1 MTIPIIL
8 LIVAAGFFFG
18 LTWRYISL
26 SFDTSNQVNQI
37 AGWITLLITI
47 TFCAFSSALGLV
59 GEQGEGKPGTGA
71 GALAFY
77 GAFASIVVGSLFVA
91 MGVEPIMAYTGVAAF
106 AFPASGAFAFVLAV
120 GIAVVG
126 SFKES
131 VALVFSFIFTILIAC
146 VVATSDTSTF
156 TVAIG
161 LAGVVMVGLT
171 IFSCY
176 FGHRAINGDLRD
188 AWVRDRAVAFGAKF
202 GTKFFGTV
210 LTKADFTGAIIKNTD
225 LRAESLIHTC
235 FKDAIQLDLARVD
248 TTLLAQPSVRELLV
262 TLAGHNRDYSKAN
275 LRGANLNKANLSNAL
290 LKQADL
296 SNANLIEANL
306 MEANLTEANAVGTDF
321 TRAIMTGATLES
333 WNINTTTK
341 LHEVK
346 CKYVFRLE
354 KPNKDGKTE
363 RVPVL
368 GEFQEGDFESLFR
381 QTLHTIEIILRGDK
395 DINSFFA
402 AFSMVRI
409 GDGSE
414 IKNIR
419 SVKSLEPGVILVE
432 LGVPENANKEDI
444 VKQIGE
450 VREQAILQPS
460 NVQHE
465 KMMAGAGNILGS
477 LLNPGTNIT
486 IYNTPMIPIN
496 PNTTNIRVDE
506 LYSSNSVVNLGD
518 ISGQVTNA
526 INQLPSS
533 SVTDSNQTEIKDL
546 LIQLQNAIIQEESLD
561 KEDQDQALEQVK
573 MIAESAKSPH
583 DPGMK
588 KLVKASKNT
597 LNGIITNLPETA
609 KLAEATAKILPLILK
624 VFGL

>member
-235 FKDAIQLDLARVD
+235 FKDA
-248 TTLLAQPSVRELLV
+248 
-262 TLAGHNRDYSKAN
+262 K
-275 LRGANLNKANLSNAL
+275 
-290 LKQADL
+290 
-296 SNANLIEANL
+296 
-306 MEANLTEANAVGTDF
+306 
-321 TRAIMTGATLES
+321 
-333 WNINTTTK
+333 
-341 LHEVK
+341 
-346 CKYVFRLE
+346 
-354 KPNKDGKTE
+354 
-363 RVPVL
+363 
-368 GEFQEGDFESLFR
+368 
-381 QTLHTIEIILRGDK
+381 
-395 DINSFFA
+395 
-402 AFSMVRI
+402 
-409 GDGSE
+409 
-414 IKNIR
+414 
-419 SVKSLEPGVILVE
+419 
-432 LGVPENANKEDI
+432 
-444 VKQIGE
+444 
-450 VREQAILQPS
+450 
-460 NVQHE
+460 
-465 KMMAGAGNILGS
+465 
-477 LLNPGTNIT
+477 
-486 IYNTPMIPIN
+486 
-496 PNTTNIRVDE
+496 
-506 LYSSNSVVNLGD
+506 
-518 ISGQVTNA
+518 
-526 INQLPSS
+526 
-533 SVTDSNQTEIKDL
+533 
-546 LIQLQNAIIQEESLD
+546 
-561 KEDQDQALEQVK
+561 
-573 MIAESAKSPH
+573 
-583 DPGMK
+583 
-588 KLVKASKNT
+588 
-597 LNGIITNLPETA
+597 
-609 KLAEATAKILPLILK
+609 
-624 VFGL
+624 